1 MQELNGPQ
9 FEKIKEERFENKIL
23 VYPSIKYK
31 INTNVRKPQGTQHQ
45 PILPKAQTS
54 APAQNNNKN

>member
-1 MQELNGPQ
+1 MEELNGPQ

-31 INTNVRKPQGTQHQ
+31 IKYKCKKTTRNT
-45 PILPKAQTS
+45 
-54 APAQNNNKN
+54 APANPP